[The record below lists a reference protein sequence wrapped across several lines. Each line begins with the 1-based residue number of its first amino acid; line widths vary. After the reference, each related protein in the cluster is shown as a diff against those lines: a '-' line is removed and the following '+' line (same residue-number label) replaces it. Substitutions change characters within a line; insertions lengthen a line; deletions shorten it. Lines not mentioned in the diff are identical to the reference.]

1 MANVVPAAVP
11 PGTVATPA
19 GEDAVLVLDSRRRI
33 QSATTAAGALL
44 GIRPAELAGASFD
57 DIARGGLE
65 GLVVRETPLH
75 RKGARVAAWVV
86 SLSVAEAERNEH
98 DDLVAPWQNSAELAI
113 ARTAEGRVLAA
124 NEAFARKFGVPRRAW
139 PGQDASNLLHPE
151 DLQNW
156 RVSLARIALTPYRG
170 SHEHRWQ
177 TAQGWRWLSWEDTAI
192 RDADGLIVAFRSI
205 GRDVTK
211 RRLAEEHFHKLATA
225 VEQSPFSI
233 VMTTP
238 DGRVQYVNPR
248 YTQSTGYTL
257 EEIFERQI
265 PVLRHGHPTEESFV
279 QFQETVAAGR
289 RWSGELGVRCKDG
302 RMLWEFVQVSPI
314 RNHADEVTHLLCV
327 REDITERKNLED
339 QLRQAQKMESLGTLA
354 GGIAHDFNNIL
365 AIINGFAEIGLS
377 RTAAEDPQFR
387 NLREIHGAAQ
397 RAIGL
402 VRQILTFSRKTETT
416 FRAVQVNQLVRDL
429 GRMCSETFQRTIAF
443 QFEIDDKLPE
453 FYADPNQLQQVIMNL
468 CVNARDA
475 MSAGGTIT
483 LATSRVPGAELA
495 KLGGDAS
502 REYVCIRV
510 TDTGCGMPPEVR
522 ARIFEPFFTTKQNS
536 GGTGLG
542 LAVVYGIILN
552 HRGLLDVQSEVG
564 VGSSFLVHLPLEEA
578 EPGKPVAAS
587 VPRVRAPRFVQG
599 TETILLVEDE
609 TSLRELLGS
618 VMQPAGYRVLFARDG
633 QEAIRILDTHE
644 GRIDAM
650 LLDLNLPHVHGIE
663 VLRHCRGV
671 RPQTGALLVSG
682 NLTTEARRE
691 LADLAP
697 FDFVP
702 KPYHLEEL
710 GQRLRAVLDASA
722 KGNLDPGTI

>member
-1 MANVVPAAVP
+1 MANVVP
-11 PGTVATPA
+11 VATSTGVVASPA
-19 GEDAVLVLDSRRRI
+19 SEEAILVLDSRRRV
-33 QSATTAAGALL
+33 QSATEAALALL
-44 GIRPAELAGASFD
+44 GRRANDIVGGSFD
-57 DIARGGLE
+57 SLVGAGIE
-65 GLVVRETPLH
+65 GLVIREHALH
-75 RKGARVAAWVV
+75 RKGRRISSYVVTLTVAD
-86 SLSVAEAERNEH
+86 AEADEQDH
-98 DDLVAPWQNSAELAI
+98 LVTPWQNSAELAV
-113 ARTAEGRVLAA
+113 ARTAEGRVLAV
-124 NEAFARKFGVPRRAW
+124 NEAFARKFGVPRKAW
-139 PGQDASNLLHPE
+139 RGQDAANLLHPE
-151 DLQNW
+151 DLQQW
-156 RVSLARIALTPYRG
+156 RMALARIALTPYRG
-170 SHEHRWQ
+170 NHEHRWQ
-177 TAQGWRWLSWEDTAI
+177 TAQGWRWLSWEDTAL
-192 RDADGLIVAFRSI
+192 RDADGIIVAFRSI

-233 VMTTP
+233 IMTTP

-265 PVLRHGHPTEESFV
+265 PVLRHGHPTEESYI

-289 RWSGELGVRCKDG
+289 KWSGELGVRCKDG

-377 RTAAEDPQFR
+377 RASAEDPQFR

-402 VRQILTFSRKTETT
+402 VRQILTFSRKTEST
-416 FRAVQVNQLVRDL
+416 FRAVSVNQLMRDL
-429 GRMCSETFQRTIAF
+429 GRMCSETFPRTISF
-443 QFEIDDKLPE
+443 SFELDDKLPE

-475 MSAGGTIT
+475 MTAGGSIT
-483 LATSRVPGAELA
+483 LGTSRVPGAELA
-495 KLGGDAS
+495 KLGGDSS

-552 HRGLLDVQSEVG
+552 HHGLLDVHSEVG
-564 VGSSFLVHLPLEEA
+564 VGSSFLVHLPLDVA
-578 EPGKPVAAS
+578 EPGKPVAVAA
-587 VPRVRAPRFVQG
+587 PRVRPPRFAPG

-609 TSLRELLGS
+609 TSLRELLSS
-618 VMQPAGYRVLFARDG
+618 VMQPAGYRVLAARDG
-633 QEAIRILDTHE
+633 QEAIRIIDTHD
-644 GRIDAM
+644 GRIDAL

-663 VLRHCRGV
+663 VLRHCRAV
-671 RPQTGALLVSG
+671 RPDTGALIVSG

-691 LADLAP
+691 LSELGP
-697 FDFVP
+697 FEFVG

-710 GQRLRAVLDASA
+710 GQRLRTVVSTI
-722 KGNLDPGTI
+722 KGGRA